1 MSIALPPLPAPL
13 CWLANDTRELLRA
26 RDLEVAKCVL
36 EAAAKVC
43 GKAAS
48 AANIAWCIS
57 GKSEDFDLSCALAK
71 IEAEIRDLKVSHE

>member
-1 MSIALPPLPAPL
+1 MNITLPPIPLPSINTWP
-13 CWLANDTRELLRA
+13 NTPEKLRA
-26 RDLEVAKCVL
+26 RDIEVAKVVL